1 MFVSVK
7 VSIKINKTLKKHS
20 SAIQIAGDLSALQ
33 RKSYNIFLYYAKK
46 HGKNYVNDSFEI
58 NIDDFKSELDI
69 KSKDSNSIEKI
80 FSGLLSYKVEYNF
93 LKKDKNKVWGIFH
106 LLSEI
111 EVDTAKNR
119 IRFNFPK
126 KLKEILLNP
135 DMYTELDL
143 YVIKGLK
150 SKYSIVL
157 YELLKDFKKE
167 GKDPILEMARLRTLL
182 GIEESKYSMMSM
194 LRLRVLDKAKDE
206 INKKTD
212 LKIDYELI
220 RSGKKFEKIKY
231 TVHEKT
237 NNFV

>member
-1 MFVSVK
+1 M
-7 VSIKINKTLKKHS
+7 SIKIDKTLKKHS

-46 HGKNYVNDSFEI
+46 LGKDYIHDSFEI
-58 NIDDFKSELDI
+58 KINDFKSELGI
-69 KSKDSNSIEKI
+69 KSKDSSTIENI

-93 LKKDKNKVWGIFH
+93 LKKDKNKIWGIFH

-111 EVDTAKNR
+111 EVDTGKNR

-167 GKDPILEMARLRTLL
+167 GKDPILDMTRLRTLL
-182 GIEESKYSMMSM
+182 GIEKSKYSMMSM
-194 LRLRVLDKAKDE
+194 FRLRVLDKAKEE

-220 RSGKKFEKIKY
+220 RSGKRFEKIKY
-231 TVHEKT
+231 IVQEKT
-237 NNFV
+237 NNLGK